1 MIPEGVEHLMNS
13 SDDDSQKNTSEKSVQ
28 NIDDIQ
34 IDPKQIEIEEA
45 KFIED

>member
-1 MIPEGVEHLMNS
+1 MIPESVEHLINS
-13 SDDDSQKNTSEKSVQ
+13 SDVESQKSGSEKNLQ